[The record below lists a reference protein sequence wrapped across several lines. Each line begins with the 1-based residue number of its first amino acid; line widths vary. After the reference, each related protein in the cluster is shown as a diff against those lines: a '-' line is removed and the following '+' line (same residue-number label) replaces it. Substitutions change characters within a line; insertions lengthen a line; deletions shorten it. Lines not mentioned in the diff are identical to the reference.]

1 MWNPLRLH
9 PAGGACHTSRAT
21 RAEPNF
27 TKEARRAEHEEHRR
41 SNEITNQTGRPAAMA
56 QSPDAW
62 NMPQH
67 PTTID
72 LGAHDHHH
80 HQQHHHTHREDIQEW
95 QFKATLLKKPSSHC
109 RGGAKSKI
117 RIPMLGESVE
127 IICFSPSLGATFSHI
142 ASPLQRERH

>member
-1 MWNPLRLH
+1 
-9 PAGGACHTSRAT
+9 
-21 RAEPNF
+21 
-27 TKEARRAEHEEHRR
+27 
-41 SNEITNQTGRPAAMA
+41 MA

-95 QFKATLLKKPSSHC
+95 QFKSTLLKNQALIAEVAQK
-109 RGGAKSKI
+109 AKFAF
-117 RIPMLGESVE
+117 P
-127 IICFSPSLGATFSHI
+127 C
-142 ASPLQRERH
+142 

>member
-1 MWNPLRLH
+1 
-9 PAGGACHTSRAT
+9 
-21 RAEPNF
+21 
-27 TKEARRAEHEEHRR
+27 
-41 SNEITNQTGRPAAMA
+41 MA

-95 QFKATLLKKPSSHC
+95 QFKSTLLKKTRLS
-109 RGGAKSKI
+109 
-117 RIPMLGESVE
+117 
-127 IICFSPSLGATFSHI
+127 
-142 ASPLQRERH
+142 LQRWRKKQNSHSHAR